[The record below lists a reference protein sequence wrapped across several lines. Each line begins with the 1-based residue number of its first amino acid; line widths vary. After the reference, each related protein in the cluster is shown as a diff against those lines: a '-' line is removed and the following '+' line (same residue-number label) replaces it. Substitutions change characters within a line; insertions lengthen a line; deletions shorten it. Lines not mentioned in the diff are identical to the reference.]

1 MIDPAATP
9 PPRPDQGSDPGPE
22 SLPVRPPT
30 GEAQG
35 SSAAEADQRPA
46 ATLPGSHRPRPA
58 GEPEPIYPVEL
69 QASQAHRAPPIPGSE
84 RERWRLAQRLGMAA
98 MSLVITAF
106 FAVVGVGSFAGGDL
120 LQGLMAFLG
129 ALLAGWVGVLTW
141 RKG

>member
-1 MIDPAATP
+1 
-9 PPRPDQGSDPGPE
+9 
-22 SLPVRPPT
+22 
-30 GEAQG
+30 
-35 SSAAEADQRPA
+35 
-46 ATLPGSHRPRPA
+46 
-58 GEPEPIYPVEL
+58 
-69 QASQAHRAPPIPGSE
+69 
-84 RERWRLAQRLGMAA
+84 MAA